1 MDAKVELIGKEIL
14 ENAKAIKVSYEGEGR
29 AIIKLIAFTI
39 REIAQAFEEEEEH
52 EDMLE
57 EVIIDLKKS
66 VDLILEQRMG
76 GQS

>member
-1 MDAKVELIGKEIL
+1 MDAKVELIAKDIP
-14 ENAKAIKVSYEGEGR
+14 ENAKAIKVSFEGEGR
-29 AIIKLIAFTI
+29 TIIKLIAFTI
-39 REIAQAFEEEEEH
+39 REIAQSFEEEEH
-52 EDMLE
+52 EDVLE